1 MEFSVLLSLYKKER
15 PAYLRQSLD
24 SILAQTM
31 PPSEIVIVEDGELTD
46 ELYNVV
52 DEYQRKCACL
62 KIVKLEKNQGLGK
75 ALNEGLKHCSFDIVA
90 RMDTDDIS
98 KPERFEKQIKE
109 FENDPELCAVSCW
122 IDEFYD
128 SPNDIRSTREVPETM
143 EEIVKFG
150 KKRSPLN
157 HPAVMFKKEKTEKVG
172 SYIPFHLFEDYF
184 LWVRLILKGCKIKN
198 IQGSLLIFRANS
210 DMYKRRGGLNY
221 ALTEIK
227 FQKKLR
233 ELGYINFWEMML
245 NIIIRMTTR
254 LIPNKLRIIVYKTFL
269 RKKK

>member
-1 MEFSVLLSLYKKER
+1 
-15 PAYLRQSLD
+15 
-24 SILAQTM
+24 
-31 PPSEIVIVEDGELTD
+31 
-46 ELYNVV
+46 
-52 DEYQRKCACL
+52 
-62 KIVKLEKNQGLGK
+62 
-75 ALNEGLKHCSFDIVA
+75 
-90 RMDTDDIS
+90 
-98 KPERFEKQIKE
+98 
-109 FENDPELCAVSCW
+109 
-122 IDEFYD
+122 
-128 SPNDIRSTREVPETM
+128 M

-157 HPAVMFKKEKTEKVG
+157 HPAVMFRKEKTEKVG

-184 LWVRLILKGCKIKN
+184 LWVRLILEGYKIKN
-198 IQGSLLIFRANS
+198 IQESLLLFRANS